1 MKNYHSLL
9 LAKTAVCFLLIS
21 QPSQAVNPSETD
33 LAIASPL
40 MTEDRVVD
48 EAKISIERDLE
59 KDLDILKSD
68 SPVVKIKGL
77 DTPSLEV
84 APKIAQ
90 SYNQPINPPVG
101 RPSSPNEVMVP
112 NPEIII
118 KSNGTPNPTIIQPT
132 IPSLPVLP
140 GAVAPPVGDIS
151 VSNTDMSY
159 DLINLGSQGNTIIPR
174 LVLRKAPADEV
185 LKVLARYA
193 NVNLV
198 SIDGEGAEGA
208 NQPNGGAAASNV
220 KATISLDIENEPVQ
234 QVFNSV
240 LMASGLRASRRG
252 NTIFVGTKLPDET
265 RNIISRTV
273 RLNQAL
279 AENASSFLAL
289 QGAQVNVYVEGSI
302 ERTVDQDGVVT
313 TTRFRPEIFPLAI
326 TQAEDAVKKSK
337 GVIPLDGLIVAS
349 DARLNS
355 VTLTGEPRLVGVG
368 MTLLAQLDARRRQV
382 AVNVKV
388 VDINLLNSQAFGVSF
403 STGNDDGFYQQNQ
416 GTAVLRFGDF
426 YNQFPVIYPKA
437 FQAEV
442 DAQIQNG
449 NGKVLTD
456 PTLVVQEGEVA
467 SVALV
472 QKILSGSTTTVIPST
487 SGGANSFLTTPTFED
502 VGLTLNI
509 QLDRIDDNGLITL
522 VVNPVISAPG
532 SEVTFDAGGGA
543 TNVFTLVNKREIKSG
558 KIRLRDGQT
567 LILSGII
574 TETDQ
579 STITKV
585 PILGDIPFLGVLFR
599 KQDDSTTRSEV
610 VVLLTPHILNDDPNV
625 PFGYNYTPS
634 KEASDLLRQNNFPAQ
649 AQP

>member
-21 QPSQAVNPSETD
+21 QPSHAVNPSETD

-40 MTEDRVVD
+40 MTEDKVVD

-302 ERTVDQDGVVT
+302 
-313 TTRFRPEIFPLAI
+313 
-326 TQAEDAVKKSK
+326 
-337 GVIPLDGLIVAS
+337 
-349 DARLNS
+349 
-355 VTLTGEPRLVGVG
+355 
-368 MTLLAQLDARRRQV
+368 
-382 AVNVKV
+382 
-388 VDINLLNSQAFGVSF
+388 
-403 STGNDDGFYQQNQ
+403 
-416 GTAVLRFGDF
+416 
-426 YNQFPVIYPKA
+426 
-437 FQAEV
+437 
-442 DAQIQNG
+442 
-449 NGKVLTD
+449 
-456 PTLVVQEGEVA
+456 
-467 SVALV
+467 
-472 QKILSGSTTTVIPST
+472 
-487 SGGANSFLTTPTFED
+487 
-502 VGLTLNI
+502 
-509 QLDRIDDNGLITL
+509 
-522 VVNPVISAPG
+522 
-532 SEVTFDAGGGA
+532 
-543 TNVFTLVNKREIKSG
+543 
-558 KIRLRDGQT
+558 
-567 LILSGII
+567 
-574 TETDQ
+574 
-579 STITKV
+579 
-585 PILGDIPFLGVLFR
+585 
-599 KQDDSTTRSEV
+599 
-610 VVLLTPHILNDDPNV
+610 
-625 PFGYNYTPS
+625 
-634 KEASDLLRQNNFPAQ
+634 
-649 AQP
+649 

>member
-40 MTEDRVVD
+40 MTEDKVVD

-101 RPSSPNEVMVP
+101 RPSSPNGVMVP

>member
-40 MTEDRVVD
+40 MTEDKVVD

>member
-1 MKNYHSLL
+1 M
-9 LAKTAVCFLLIS
+9 
-21 QPSQAVNPSETD
+21 
-33 LAIASPL
+33 
-40 MTEDRVVD
+40 
-48 EAKISIERDLE
+48 
-59 KDLDILKSD
+59 
-68 SPVVKIKGL
+68 
-77 DTPSLEV
+77 
-84 APKIAQ
+84 
-90 SYNQPINPPVG
+90 
-101 RPSSPNEVMVP
+101 
-112 NPEIII
+112 
-118 KSNGTPNPTIIQPT
+118 
-132 IPSLPVLP
+132 
-140 GAVAPPVGDIS
+140 
-151 VSNTDMSY
+151 
-159 DLINLGSQGNTIIPR
+159 
-174 LVLRKAPADEV
+174 
-185 LKVLARYA
+185 
-193 NVNLV
+193 
-198 SIDGEGAEGA
+198 
-208 NQPNGGAAASNV
+208 
-220 KATISLDIENEPVQ
+220 
-234 QVFNSV
+234 
-240 LMASGLRASRRG
+240 
-252 NTIFVGTKLPDET
+252 
-265 RNIISRTV
+265 
-273 RLNQAL
+273 
-279 AENASSFLAL
+279 
-289 QGAQVNVYVEGSI
+289 
-302 ERTVDQDGVVT
+302 
-313 TTRFRPEIFPLAI
+313 
-326 TQAEDAVKKSK
+326 
-337 GVIPLDGLIVAS
+337 IVAS